1 MFKIAWAN
9 KFDDVN
15 DRCRAKL
22 HSHSNNEEL
31 KLVRKANMKVRQDAL
46 KKLLSRENQIYESEL
61 NKKGLCVHREFI

>member
-15 DRCRAKL
+15 DRCRAKNYA
-22 HSHSNNEEL
+22 HTNSEEL
-31 KLVRKANMKVRQDAL
+31 KLVRKANMQVRQDAL